1 MKLFFVLAVTL
12 VSLPASAGCN
22 YIAEYFSD
30 DLELQISDGGCDQ
43 LRISFTKEFV
53 FSKEGRFAK
62 PGSGVSYP
70 FDDECTLG
78 SSDEVGRPRTISCHS
93 KGHTP
98 LAGATYLLKLTG
110 KRVRSFDACGEK
122 LAKPVREDVWQYLCV
137 SECKR
142 KGVPAAL
149 NPMEVCD

>member
-62 PGSGVSYP
+62 PGSLVSYP

-78 SSDEVGRPRTISCHS
+78 LSDEVGRPGTISCHS

-110 KRVRSFDACGEK
+110 KRSGSTNLDSADKWMMGASSRAEIGLARS
-122 LAKPVREDVWQYLCV
+122 PT
-137 SECKR
+137 
-142 KGVPAAL
+142 
-149 NPMEVCD
+149 